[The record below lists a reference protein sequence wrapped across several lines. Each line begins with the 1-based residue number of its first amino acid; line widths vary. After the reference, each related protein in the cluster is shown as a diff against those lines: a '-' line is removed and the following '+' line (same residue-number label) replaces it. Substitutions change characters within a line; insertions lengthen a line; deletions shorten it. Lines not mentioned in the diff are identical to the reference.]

1 MSGRGN
7 PEYQARFTSTPFL
20 CCVGKLQRS
29 MANNEAPHI
38 GHLIKEELARQE
50 RTVAWLAR
58 KLNYSR
64 QNIYHIFESQWITT
78 DVLLK
83 ICDIL
88 NYNFYKVYADYWDG
102 VKNNVTQPTK

>member
-1 MSGRGN
+1 METRGIAQDLLPRLFYVVSKN
-7 PEYQARFTSTPFL
+7 D
-20 CCVGKLQRS
+20 GKMTTQ
-29 MANNEAPHI
+29 EAPHI

-88 NYNFYKVYADYWDG
+88 NYNFYKVYADYWDS
-102 VKNNVTQPTK
+102 VKNNITQVTK

>member
-7 PEYQARFTSTPFL
+7 PEYQARFTATPFL
-20 CCVGKLQRS
+20 CYVKKPKCS
-29 MANNEAPHI
+29 MATNEAPHI

-88 NYNFYKVYADYWDG
+88 DYNFYKVYAEYWES

>member
-1 MSGRGN
+1 
-7 PEYQARFTSTPFL
+7 
-20 CCVGKLQRS
+20 
-29 MANNEAPHI
+29 MATNEAPHI

-88 NYNFYKVYADYWDG
+88 DCNFYKVYADYWES
-102 VKNNVTQPTK
+102 VKNNVTQATK

>member
-1 MSGRGN
+1 METRGIRQDLL
-7 PEYQARFTSTPFL
+7 PRLFL
-20 CCVGKLQRS
+20 CSVCKLQRS
-29 MANNEAPHI
+29 MATNEAPHI

-64 QNIYHIFESQWITT
+64 QNIYHIFDSQWITT

-88 NYNFYKVYADYWDG
+88 DYNFYQVYADYWDS
-102 VKNNVTQPTK
+102 VKNHVTQVTK